1 MKQLSYIVH
10 TFTICI
16 IFKIIKQ
23 TSSIFISTYSM
34 SIINDIVNI
43 NYFIPLSLT
52 LIPITQQK
60 A

>member
-1 MKQLSYIVH
+1 MKQLSIVH
-10 TFTICI
+10 TFIICI

-23 TSSIFISTYSM
+23 TSSIFIYTYSM

-43 NYFIPLSLT
+43 SYFILLSLT

>member
-1 MKQLSYIVH
+1 MKQLSIVH

-23 TSSIFISTYSM
+23 TSSIFIYTYSM

-43 NYFIPLSLT
+43 SYFILLSLT